1 MTPDS
6 HGNGHARH
14 PGQHLVNPET
24 TPQSI
29 IRDIPPPEI
38 KSQYPRQAPR
48 EPVPTAALRT

>member
-6 HGNGHARH
+6 HGNGQARH
-14 PGQHLVNPET
+14 HGKHLVNPET

-38 KSQYPRQAPR
+38 KSQYPRPAPP
-48 EPVPTAALRT
+48 EPAPTAALRT